1 MEIVLVGLNHRTA
14 TVEIRERVV
23 FSPEQARRAA
33 GELRSR
39 GILEEILVLSTC
51 NRSELYGVPPE
62 SASDSAAAV
71 ESFLASF
78 HQFAP
83 AELNGS
89 LYRHGDRDA
98 VRHLFRVTAGL
109 DSMMLGEAEILGQ
122 VREAYRVALE
132 QGATGPVLNRMF
144 QAALEVGKRV
154 RAETEIGTRAMSV
167 AFAGDRKSTRLNS
180 SHGYISY
187 AVFCLKKKKKS
198 ETQHPIDTHFQKHIL
213 QSNIH

>member
-89 LYRHGDRDA
+89 LYRHGDREA
-98 VRHLFRVTAGL
+98 VRHVFRVTTGL
-109 DSMMLGEAEILGQ
+109 EAMQ
-122 VREAYRVALE
+122 VGGVDVP
-132 QGATGPVLNRMF
+132 GPV
-144 QAALEVGKRV
+144 
-154 RAETEIGTRAMSV
+154 
-167 AFAGDRKSTRLNS
+167 
-180 SHGYISY
+180 
-187 AVFCLKKKKKS
+187 
-198 ETQHPIDTHFQKHIL
+198 
-213 QSNIH
+213 